1 MKWRSR
7 ARWKP
12 EFGSWSYVSEKPPAT
27 SSPVFLLA
35 LAVFGCASAQK
46 AAPAHERLGPM
57 LAEVIR
63 FQTVAG
69 NEDARKA
76 QQQWLLKTAE
86 SLGLVARD
94 AGPVTEIELPG
105 PAGAPVLGLIVH
117 GDVQPVDGKQWTL
130 PPFAG
135 VVQGGQVLG
144 RGAADDKGP
153 LVQALL
159 AMREIRDEPRTM
171 TVRLLIGS
179 DEESGSSD
187 MKAYLAG
194 HAPPAYSLVL
204 DSEFP
209 VVVGEKAWDGLAVLP
224 SSDAQANDKPWN
236 VSAVDAGLAPSIVPD
251 LAKVTL
257 HWREGEPKWEPL
269 EQRLQAKPFDEGTT
283 LELLKRGPDLDV
295 IVHGRAAHAG
305 VSLASGR
312 NALVSLAHIVSGEL
326 PDSALADLFSFAG
339 NLDRRGA
346 FFGLT
351 DKVADGWGSY
361 AVNVATLRT
370 EKRMGDKL
378 ALVINLRR
386 PPPLTAPQAR
396 EWDFAHV
403 KAFSNRL
410 VPQEFFFG
418 DEPLVFDPNAKIV
431 KRLMADYA
439 KATGENPPL
448 AISGGGTYAKRVP
461 NAIAF
466 GMWFPGKPYPGHSAD
481 EQISVADLRRG
492 YDVLLF
498 TLRDL
503 LSQPPLQDAFKP

>member
-1 MKWRSR
+1 MSE
-7 ARWKP
+7 AP
-12 EFGSWSYVSEKPPAT
+12 GSWRQASG
-27 SSPVFLLA
+27 LLLLG
-35 LAVFGCASAQK
+35 LAAACASAQK
-46 AAPAHERLGPM
+46 SGNAHDRLGPM

-69 NEDARKA
+69 NEEARKA
-76 QQQWLLKTAE
+76 QQQWLMSAAAE
-86 SLGLVARD
+86 LGLVARD

-117 GDVQPVDGKQWTL
+117 GDVQPVDDKQWTL

-135 VVQGGQVLG
+135 VIQGGQVLG

-171 TVRLLIGS
+171 TVRLLVGS

-194 HAPPAYSLVL
+194 HKPPDYSLVL

-209 VVVGEKAWDGLAVLP
+209 VVVGEKAWDGLAVFP
-224 SSDAQANDKPWN
+224 SSDKQASDKPWN
-236 VSAVDAGLAPSIVPD
+236 IASVDAGLGASIVPD
-251 LAKVTL
+251 LAKLTL
-257 HWREGEPKWEPL
+257 HWREGEPKWAPL
-269 EQRLQAKPFDEGTT
+269 EQRLQAKPFDEGTS
-283 LELLKRGPDLDV
+283 LELVKRGADLEV
-295 IVHGRAAHAG
+295 VVHGHAAHAG
-305 VSLASGR
+305 VSLSSGR
-312 NALVSLAHIVSGEL
+312 NALVSMAHLLSGEL
-326 PDSALADLFSFAG
+326 PDCALTDLISFAG
-339 NLDRRGA
+339 SVDQRGA

-351 DKVADGWGSY
+351 DKVAPGWGGY
-361 AVNVATLRT
+361 AVNVATLRV

-410 VPQEFFFG
+410 VPQELFFG
-418 DEPLVFDPNAKIV
+418 DEPLVFDVNAKIV

-439 KATGENPPL
+439 KATGENPPP

-461 NAIAF
+461 HAIAF

-481 EQISVADLRRG
+481 EQISV
-492 YDVLLF
+492 
-498 TLRDL
+498 
-503 LSQPPLQDAFKP
+503 